1 MHVNGSYNEAI
12 NDLKEVV
19 KRGGNAGAESKY
31 LIASSYYSQEEFKAA
46 EAEIFQLIEKFSA
59 FDEWKYKGF
68 LLLIDVYISLKD
80 YFQARATINAIMENV
95 TESWVIDAANA
106 KKATLDQLE
115 NPTPNAPS
123 VNEVEIDLPT
133 TPENQ

>member
-1 MHVNGSYNEAI
+1 
-12 NDLKEVV
+12 
-19 KRGGNAGAESKY
+19 
-31 LIASSYYSQEEFKAA
+31 
-46 EAEIFQLIEKFSA
+46 
-59 FDEWKYKGF
+59 
-68 LLLIDVYISLKD
+68 VYISLKD